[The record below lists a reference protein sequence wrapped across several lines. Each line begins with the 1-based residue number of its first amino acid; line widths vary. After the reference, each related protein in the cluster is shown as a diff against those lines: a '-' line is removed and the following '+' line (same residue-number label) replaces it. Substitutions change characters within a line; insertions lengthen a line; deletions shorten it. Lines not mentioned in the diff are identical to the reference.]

1 MTETTADNRPQPLE
15 REPYPEPVDTEP
27 VDTEPVDPLDRIDTE
42 LDTLAELDPAESVP
56 VLAEI
61 TAVLNRE
68 LDADADRS

>member
-15 REPYPEPVDTEP
+15 PESHPESVDTEP
-27 VDTEPVDPLDRIDTE
+27 VDKLDRIAAE